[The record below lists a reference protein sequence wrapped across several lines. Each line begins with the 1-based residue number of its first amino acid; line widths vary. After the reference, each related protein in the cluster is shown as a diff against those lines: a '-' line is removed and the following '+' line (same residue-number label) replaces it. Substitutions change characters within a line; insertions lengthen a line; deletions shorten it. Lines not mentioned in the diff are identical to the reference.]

1 MVCALILLQ
10 AVREKQETEVLQGS
24 KMTKQTEL
32 RQTQFDVSPLRNVVG
47 VGNVTAYQI
56 CVTRG
61 SVIATLGALEEYV
74 EDSPLNA
81 SRYDDNSPE
90 PASVMASRHW
100 FRSVITG

>member
-1 MVCALILLQ
+1 MLCALLLVQ
-10 AVREKQETEVLQGS
+10 ATREKQETEVLQGS
-24 KMTKQTEL
+24 KMTNQTEL
-32 RQTQFDVSPLRNVVG
+32 RHTEFNVTPLRNVVG

-61 SVIATLGALEEYV
+61 SVIATLGTIEEFI

-81 SRYDDNSPE
+81 SRYDDNNPE
-90 PASVMASRHW
+90 PASELARRHW